1 MTIRALHPPV
11 DLTNCDREPIHL
23 LAAIQPFGLLLS
35 VTADWKVARASDNLE
50 TFTGISA
57 EAALGRPL
65 DDLFRADAIHAIRNR
80 VVLLRG
86 PDAVERIFALP
97 LLKPRPGESNAPGAF
112 DIAVHFSGNEMVIE
126 AEPARGESLD
136 AANQVRTLMS
146 RLNQTEGITAF
157 LREAARQV
165 RALTGFDRV
174 MVYRFDHSGAG
185 EVVAEALKAGTDS
198 FLGLNYPASD
208 IPAQARALYLRNVF
222 RIIAD
227 VHQRAVPVLPELD
240 EEGRPLDQ
248 SLSILRSVSPI
259 HIEYL
264 KNMRVE
270 ASLSISIV
278 VDGRLWGLFACH
290 HYQPRLPGFAQR
302 SAAELYG
309 QMFSLMLESRE
320 HREAAEYESRARAA
334 TDRMMVAL
342 GQDGALLADGQWLAD
357 GIMEIIPADGAG
369 VVLNGG
375 APAFAGLVP
384 NPEQFGRIIRTLV
397 AGRSGEVTATDHI
410 AGLVE
415 GAAEHAHLAAG
426 LLAIP
431 LSRQPRDYIVLF
443 RAERLRNV
451 RWAGNPEKP
460 VEYGPH
466 GSRLTPRKSFEQWS
480 ELVKGRA
487 LPFSEAELRVARAVR
502 TALLEVVLRFSE
514 DVGLERRRAFEQQ
527 QLLIAE
533 LNHRVRNILALI
545 RGLVA
550 QSNRDGLSTAD
561 FIGTLDSR
569 VQALARAHDQITTQR
584 WGPGRLTE
592 LIQSEANAYLG
603 VKRDRVVLDGPDIL
617 IHPDAFTVLALV
629 FHELTTNAA
638 KYGALSDNGRV
649 KVSWHIDEPGSLML
663 TWRETGGPAVTAPT
677 RRGFG
682 STLIERSIPFELGG
696 HAEVRYRISGL
707 EAEFCIPSR
716 HIAGTVGVGATPVDH
731 VSDGVKSEGI
741 LAGRHVLLIEDS
753 MLIALSAEDALRALG
768 AAEVTVAPSSGAAR
782 KAMEA
787 GGIDFAVLDFNLG
800 SETSLP
806 VAEELV
812 VQGTPIV
819 MATGYGSDLELP
831 PALKDVPVVTKPYDL
846 RSLAPKIAQALRR

>member
-1 MTIRALHPPV
+1 MQDLRTRLRA
-11 DLTNCDREPIHL
+11 
-23 LAAIQPFGLLLS
+23 A
-35 VTADWKVARASDNLE
+35 TADDHR
-50 TFTGISA
+50 
-57 EAALGRPL
+57 
-65 DDLFRADAIHAIRNR
+65 
-80 VVLLRG
+80 
-86 PDAVERIFALP
+86 
-97 LLKPRPGESNAPGAF
+97 
-112 DIAVHFSGNEMVIE
+112 
-126 AEPARGESLD
+126 
-136 AANQVRTLMS
+136 RT
-146 RLNQTEGITAF
+146 ED
-157 LREAARQV
+157 
-165 RALTGFDRV
+165 GF
-174 MVYRFDHSGAG
+174 G
-185 EVVAEALKAGTDS
+185 
-198 FLGLNYPASD
+198 
-208 IPAQARALYLRNVF
+208 ALYLRNVF

-502 TALLEVVLRFSE
+502 TVVGPLRGVSTAVTGE
-514 DVGLERRRAFEQQ
+514 CSKISTPRSAATRASSW
-527 QLLIAE
+527 AS
-533 LNHRVRNILALI
+533 RA
-545 RGLVA
+545 GWTSA
-550 QSNRDGLSTAD
+550 QS
-561 FIGTLDSR
+561 
-569 VQALARAHDQITTQR
+569 
-584 WGPGRLTE
+584 
-592 LIQSEANAYLG
+592 
-603 VKRDRVVLDGPDIL
+603 
-617 IHPDAFTVLALV
+617 
-629 FHELTTNAA
+629 
-638 KYGALSDNGRV
+638 
-649 KVSWHIDEPGSLML
+649 
-663 TWRETGGPAVTAPT
+663 
-677 RRGFG
+677 
-682 STLIERSIPFELGG
+682 
-696 HAEVRYRISGL
+696 SGL
-707 EAEFCIPSR
+707 
-716 HIAGTVGVGATPVDH
+716 
-731 VSDGVKSEGI
+731 
-741 LAGRHVLLIEDS
+741 
-753 MLIALSAEDALRALG
+753 LSAPR
-768 AAEVTVAPSSGAAR
+768 
-782 KAMEA
+782 
-787 GGIDFAVLDFNLG
+787 
-800 SETSLP
+800 
-806 VAEELV
+806 
-812 VQGTPIV
+812 
-819 MATGYGSDLELP
+819 
-831 PALKDVPVVTKPYDL
+831 
-846 RSLAPKIAQALRR
+846 

>member
-23 LAAIQPFGLLLS
+23 LSAIQPFGFLIAVSANWS
-35 VTADWKVARASDNLE
+35 VLRASENLQA
-50 TFTGISA
+50 FTGIGPESVIGQPL
-57 EAALGRPL
+57 EAI
-65 DDLFRADAIHAIRNR
+65 FRAEAIHAIRNR

-86 PDAVERIFALP
+86 PNAVERIFALP
-97 LLKPRPGESNAPGAF
+97 LLKTRPGESVTAGAF
-112 DIAVHFSGNEMVIE
+112 DLALHFSGAALVIE
-126 AEPARGESLD
+126 AEPAKGESLD

-146 RLNQTEGITAF
+146 RLNQTEGIAGF

-227 VHQRAVPVLPELD
+227 VEAKAVPIEPELD
-240 EEGRPLDQ
+240 ESGAALDQ
-248 SLSILRSVSPI
+248 SLSVLRSVSPI

-264 KNMRVE
+264 RNMGVR

-290 HYQPRLPGFAQR
+290 HYQPLLPSFVQR

-320 HREAAEYESRARAA
+320 HRESAAYESRARAA

-342 GQDGALLADGQWLAD
+342 GQDGALLENAQWLGD
-357 GIMEIIPADGAG
+357 SIMDIIPADGVG

-384 NPEQFGRIIRTLV
+384 NPDQFGRIVQALIATT
-397 AGRSGEVTATDHI
+397 SGEVTSTNHI
-410 AGLVE
+410 AGIVE
-415 GAAEHAHLAAG
+415 GAGEHAHLAAG
-426 LLAIP
+426 MLAIP
-431 LSRQPRDYIVLF
+431 LSRTPRDYVILF
-443 RAERLRNV
+443 RAERLRTV

-466 GSRLTPRKSFEQWS
+466 GARLTPRKSFEEWS
-480 ELVKGRA
+480 QLMKGTA

-502 TALLEVVLRFSE
+502 TALLEVVLRHSE

-545 RGLVA
+545 RGLVG
-550 QSNRDGLSTAD
+550 QSNSHGVSTEE
-561 FIGTLDSR
+561 FVRTLDSR
-569 VQALARAHDQITTQR
+569 VQALARAHDQITTHR
-584 WGPGRLTE
+584 WGPGRLVE

-603 VKRDRVVLDGPDIL
+603 LKRDRVTLEGPDLL
-617 IHPDAFTVLALV
+617 INPDAFTVLALV

-638 KYGALSDNGRV
+638 KYGALSDQGRV
-649 KVSWHIDEPGSLML
+649 KVSWHIDHTGSLTL
-663 TWRETGGPAVTAPT
+663 SWRESGGPAVTAPT

-696 HAEVRYRISGL
+696 TAALHYRVAGL

-716 HIAGTVGVGATPVDH
+716 HLAGAVAKGLPPADRGDSA
-731 VSDGVKSEGI
+731 KSAGI
-741 LAGRHVLLIEDS
+741 LDGKHVLLIEDS
-753 MLIALSAEDALRALG
+753 MLIALTAEDALRALG
-768 AAEVTVAPSSGAAR
+768 AAQVNVAPSSSAAK
-782 KAMEA
+782 KAIEQ
-787 GGIDFAVLDFNLG
+787 GGVDFAVLDFNLG
-800 SETSLP
+800 NETSLP
-806 VAEELV
+806 IAEDLIARGIPV
-812 VQGTPIV
+812 V
-819 MATGYGSDLELP
+819 MATGYGTDLDLS
-831 PALKDVPVVTKPYDL
+831 ATLKEVPVVTKPYDL
-846 RSLAPKIAQALRR
+846 RSLAPKIAQAIRG